1 METLLREA
9 NENIRELQA
18 EVETKSTAL
27 SHEKSENAA
36 SQSTIDRLKTEFEQK
51 LNEREESLKKMFMRN
66 GYKSFLINFE
76 PQSVLTAVYMSY
88 QFIWFGSVK
97 SEIQAIKSDN
107 SVKAQ
112 VTILETEFKKHV
124 NDFMMIQSMNDA
136 NSMQHEEARRMAMK
150 AVKSRLDEIQRK
162 FR

>member
-1 METLLREA
+1 MW
-9 NENIRELQA
+9 
-18 EVETKSTAL
+18 
-27 SHEKSENAA
+27 
-36 SQSTIDRLKTEFEQK
+36 FE
-51 LNEREESLKKMFMRN
+51 
-66 GYKSFLINFE
+66 
-76 PQSVLTAVYMSY
+76 
-88 QFIWFGSVK
+88 SVK

-162 FR
+162 FRLFSKLTFWRPNFDCFKLMKSKVRFLNKFLFFFQTQIQRSNGNCERACLGRSRTSRTPRAQHEGRPVPQVGWGGGGHLHQRQWWKRWC

>member
-1 METLLREA
+1 M
-9 NENIRELQA
+9 
-18 EVETKSTAL
+18 
-27 SHEKSENAA
+27 
-36 SQSTIDRLKTEFEQK
+36 
-51 LNEREESLKKMFMRN
+51 
-66 GYKSFLINFE
+66 INCT
-76 PQSVLTAVYMSY
+76 PLD
-88 QFIWFGSVK
+88 K

-107 SVKAQ
+107 TVKAQ

-162 FR
+162 NRFEIIAWIFCIKSYIQF

>member
-36 SQSTIDRLKTEFEQK
+36 SQSTIDRLKSEFEEK

-66 GYKSFLINFE
+66 GFNRLGRYSFSCVSF
-76 PQSVLTAVYMSY
+76 YM
-88 QFIWFGSVK
+88 
-97 SEIQAIKSDN
+97 
-107 SVKAQ
+107 
-112 VTILETEFKKHV
+112 
-124 NDFMMIQSMNDA
+124 
-136 NSMQHEEARRMAMK
+136 
-150 AVKSRLDEIQRK
+150 
-162 FR
+162 

>member
-1 METLLREA
+1 MANQTSKIERMETLLREA

-66 GYKSFLINFE
+66 GC
-76 PQSVLTAVYMSY
+76 
-88 QFIWFGSVK
+88 
-97 SEIQAIKSDN
+97 
-107 SVKAQ
+107 
-112 VTILETEFKKHV
+112 
-124 NDFMMIQSMNDA
+124 
-136 NSMQHEEARRMAMK
+136 
-150 AVKSRLDEIQRK
+150 
-162 FR
+162 

>member
-36 SQSTIDRLKTEFEQK
+36 SQSTIDRLKSEFEEK

-66 GYKSFLINFE
+66 GFNRLGRYSFSCVSFYMKSLFTHL
-76 PQSVLTAVYMSY
+76 S
-88 QFIWFGSVK
+88 
-97 SEIQAIKSDN
+97 
-107 SVKAQ
+107 
-112 VTILETEFKKHV
+112 
-124 NDFMMIQSMNDA
+124 
-136 NSMQHEEARRMAMK
+136 
-150 AVKSRLDEIQRK
+150 
-162 FR
+162 

>member
-1 METLLREA
+1 MCFFLHVVL
-9 NENIRELQA
+9 IHSSLIKFKM
-18 EVETKSTAL
+18 VFKS
-27 SHEKSENAA
+27 
-36 SQSTIDRLKTEFEQK
+36 
-51 LNEREESLKKMFMRN
+51 
-66 GYKSFLINFE
+66 G
-76 PQSVLTAVYMSY
+76 
-88 QFIWFGSVK
+88 K

-107 SVKAQ
+107 SIKAQ

-162 FR
+162 FRLDYQKNYLGGGLSEHFLTF

>member
-66 GYKSFLINFE
+66 GYYSFSWWIL
-76 PQSVLTAVYMSY
+76 SL
-88 QFIWFGSVK
+88 
-97 SEIQAIKSDN
+97 
-107 SVKAQ
+107 KAY
-112 VTILETEFKKHV
+112 L
-124 NDFMMIQSMNDA
+124 
-136 NSMQHEEARRMAMK
+136 
-150 AVKSRLDEIQRK
+150 L
-162 FR
+162 